1 MTKLEFILR
10 AFKESTCYYRA
21 EWVFTLFTVVK
32 DNDISNIK
40 NPYPF
45 RIGVTN
51 GKYAGYIDDTWVT
64 FSDSPD
70 TNHPLFSVDEV
81 VTIPDREAIVQN
93 YSTFPFKT
101 RVGNLF
107 VNYYLL
113 VSAFK
118 DKVDY
123 QNGLI
128 KISDLENI
136 VTARIVDGTSIENN
150 NDKNALYVDEVKRF
164 SSACI
169 SIAGF
174 SSIATPSA
182 SRYTMVAPPG
192 IKEFRQELINRYK
205 DKLDDPAIVA
215 EIDKQLVEYDRKF
228 QAQDPDGGFLYKPK
242 AFNVSR
248 KKLFLMHGYEQS
260 DMSPEPDFIA
270 GSLSEEWDVEKLPSM
285 INSLRDGSFN
295 RGAKTALGGEAT
307 KFIFR
312 IFATT
317 RIAEEDCGTKI
328 GMRRIVQKSDVH
340 KFIIL
345 PDGTNVLLTEEN
357 IEKYAGSLHVVRSPG
372 FCKTGNAN
380 FCLHCLGLNFK
391 GSENALAAL
400 ASEVGSDMLNIFMSK
415 MHGSQ
420 LATTPWKYKETIS

>member
-10 AFKESTCYYRA
+10 AFKESTCYYKA
-21 EWVFTLFTVVK
+21 EWVFTLFTVVR
-32 DNDISNIK
+32 NNEVEQIK
-40 NPYPF
+40 NLYPF
-45 RIGVTN
+45 RIGVMN
-51 GKYAGYIDDTWVT
+51 DKYAGYVDDTWIA
-64 FSDSPD
+64 FDDSPD
-70 TNHPLFSVDEV
+70 ISSPLFQVDEV
-81 VTIPDREAIVQN
+81 ITIATKDDIVQN

-107 VNYYLL
+107 VNYYIL
-113 VSAFK
+113 VSAFG

-123 QNGLI
+123 QNGS
-128 KISDLENI
+128 ISISALEDL
-136 VTARIVDGTSIENN
+136 VTARLVDGNEKDA
-150 NDKNALYVDEVKRF
+150 NDKHALYVDEVKKF

-192 IKEFRQELINRYK
+192 IKEFKDQLIAKYK

-215 EIDKQLVEYDRKF
+215 EIDKQLVEYDKKF

-260 DMSPEPDFIA
+260 DMSPDPDFVPN
-270 GSLSEEWDVEKLPSM
+270 SLSEGWDIEKLPSM

-328 GMRRIVQKSDVH
+328 GMRRTVTKADVN
-340 KFIIL
+340 KFIIS
-345 PDGTNVLLTEEN
+345 PNGNNILLTEEN
-357 IEKYAGSLHVVRSPG
+357 IKDFIGKEQVVRSPG

-420 LATTPWKYKETIS
+420 LATTVWKYKETIS

>member
-1 MTKLEFILR
+1 
-10 AFKESTCYYRA
+10 
-21 EWVFTLFTVVK
+21 
-32 DNDISNIK
+32 
-40 NPYPF
+40 
-45 RIGVTN
+45 
-51 GKYAGYIDDTWVT
+51 
-64 FSDSPD
+64 
-70 TNHPLFSVDEV
+70 
-81 VTIPDREAIVQN
+81 
-93 YSTFPFKT
+93 
-101 RVGNLF
+101 
-107 VNYYLL
+107 
-113 VSAFK
+113 
-118 DKVDY
+118 
-123 QNGLI
+123 
-128 KISDLENI
+128 
-136 VTARIVDGTSIENN
+136 
-150 NDKNALYVDEVKRF
+150 
-164 SSACI
+164 
-169 SIAGF
+169 
-174 SSIATPSA
+174 
-182 SRYTMVAPPG
+182 MVAPPG
-192 IKEFRQELINRYK
+192 IKEFKEQLIAKYK

-260 DMSPEPDFIA
+260 DMSPEPDFVPN
-270 GSLSEEWDVEKLPSM
+270 SLSEGWDIDKLPSM

-328 GMRRIVQKSDVH
+328 GMRRTVTKADVN
-340 KFIIL
+340 KFIISSN
-345 PDGTNVLLTEEN
+345 GNNILLTEEN
-357 IEKYAGSLHVVRSPG
+357 IKDFIGKEQVVRSPG

-420 LATTPWKYKETIS
+420 LATTVWKYKETIS